1 MRIQQQ
7 SPFATDKS
15 RCLASAFWLALLPA
29 QYWCLSIRHAASSPL
44 LLSMAPLH
52 SLNAN
57 VYVVKY
63 ASGREPIHA
72 LRAVPCRAE
81 RRGTE
86 SSVLR
91 RPPDA
96 TISRR
101 HDRQSRSSSRRYE
114 QSNKERRQEA
124 MVCSAES
131 AMRQPYGW
139 HRHDYSTRA

>member
-57 VYVVKY
+57 VYVVKS
-63 ASGREPIHA
+63 ASGREPIQA
-72 LRAVPCRAE
+72 LRAVPCRAVAS
-81 RRGTE
+81 GAGQSLPSCAVHPTLP
-86 SSVLR
+86 SV
-91 RPPDA
+91 DV
-96 TISRR
+96 TIAKV
-101 HDRQSRSSSRRYE
+101 DLP
-114 QSNKERRQEA
+114 A
-124 MVCSAES
+124 
-131 AMRQPYGW
+131 
-139 HRHDYSTRA
+139 

>member
-57 VYVVKY
+57 VYVVKS
-63 ASGREPIHA
+63 ASGREPIQA
-72 LRAVPCRAE
+72 LRAVPCRGE
-81 RRGTE
+81 EG
-86 SSVLR
+86 
-91 RPPDA
+91 RPRAAHAAVAAVGEGFDA
-96 TISRR
+96 AMEPELIRM
-101 HDRQSRSSSRRYE
+101 
-114 QSNKERRQEA
+114 RQE
-124 MVCSAES
+124 
-131 AMRQPYGW
+131 YFFK
-139 HRHDYSTRA
+139 DL